1 MSGFTLRLK
10 QAVNY
15 PVVWIVTLLA
25 LFFAIGFFFIRNDID
40 TLIADK
46 LPLLFTEQMLWYILV
61 GFGAQ
66 MVDGALGMAY
76 GVCSST
82 FLMSVGVSPAA
93 ASASVHVAEIFTTG
107 ASAIAH
113 FSLKN
118 VNKRLFKALVIP
130 AVLGGVVGA
139 YLLSSIDGE
148 IVKPYVNIYLFIMG
162 VVILRKALAPKIERS
177 KVRRIGLLALVGGFL
192 DSIGGGGWGPVV
204 NSTLL
209 SKGKTPRLIIGTV
222 NSVEF
227 FLTFASAGVFTLF
240 MGLQNVQ
247 IIVGLVLGGVVAAP
261 FGAYLVGKVKT
272 KPLMIMV
279 GLLVCFLSLRT
290 LYKVFL

>member
-1 MSGFTLRLK
+1 MSDFTLRLK
-10 QAVNY
+10 QAVSY
-15 PVVWIVTLLA
+15 PIVWVVTLLA
-25 LFFAIGFFFIRNDID
+25 LFFVLGFFFIKNDIEP
-40 TLIADK
+40 LIADK
-46 LPLLFTEQMLWYILV
+46 LPLLFTEEMLWYVLV

-66 MVDGALGMAY
+66 IVDGALGMAY

-118 VNKRLFKALVIP
+118 INKRLFKALVIP

-139 YLLSSIDGE
+139 YLLSSFDGE
-148 IVKPYVNIYLFIMG
+148 IVKPFVNIYLFIMG
-162 VVILRKALAPKIERS
+162 IVIVRKALAPKIERT
-177 KVRRIGLLALVGGFL
+177 KVKRIGLLALVGGFL
-192 DSIGGGGWGPVV
+192 DSVGGGGWGPVV

-261 FGAYLVGKVKT
+261 FGAYLVGKVKA
-272 KPLMIMV
+272 KPLMIIV

-290 LYKVFL
+290 LIYSFY

>member
-1 MSGFTLRLK
+1 MSVLALRLK
-10 QAVNY
+10 QAVSY
-15 PVVWIVTLLA
+15 PIVWVVTLLA
-25 LFFAIGFFFIRNDID
+25 LFLALGLFFIRNDIEKF
-40 TLIADK
+40 IADK
-46 LPLLFTEQMLWYILV
+46 FPLLFTEEMLWYVLV

-118 VNKRLFKALVIP
+118 INKRLFKALVIP
-130 AVLGGVVGA
+130 AVLGGMVGA
-139 YLLSSIDGE
+139 YLLSSFDGNM
-148 IVKPYVNIYLFIMG
+148 VKPFVNTYLFIMG
-162 VVILRKALAPKIERS
+162 VVIIRKALAPRIERS
-177 KVRRIGLLALVGGFL
+177 KVKNLSLLALVGGFL
-192 DSIGGGGWGPVV
+192 DSVGGGGWGPVV

-222 NSVEF
+222 NTVEF

-290 LYKVFL
+290 LYKVFF

>member
-25 LFFAIGFFFIRNDID
+25 LFFAVGFFFIRNDID

-130 AVLGGVVGA
+130 AVLGGIVGA

>member
-1 MSGFTLRLK
+1 MSDFTLRLK
-10 QAVNY
+10 QAVSY
-15 PVVWIVTLLA
+15 PMAWLVTLLA
-25 LFFAIGFFFIRNDID
+25 LLFSLGFFFFPNNID
-40 TLIADK
+40 KLVLGK
-46 LPLLFTEQMLWYILV
+46 LPLLFNRELIGYVLV
-61 GFGAQ
+61 GFAAQ

-118 VNKRLFKALVIP
+118 INKRLFKALVIP

-139 YLLSSIDGE
+139 YLLSSFDGNM
-148 IVKPYVNIYLFIMG
+148 VKPFVNIYLFIMG
-162 VVILRKALAPKIERS
+162 VVILRKALAPKVERT
-177 KVRRIGLLALVGGFL
+177 KVKHIGLLALVGGFL
-192 DSIGGGGWGPVV
+192 DSVGGGGWGPVV

-261 FGAYLVGKVKT
+261 FGAYLVGKVKA
-272 KPLMIMV
+272 KPLMIIV

-290 LYKVFL
+290 LIYSFY

>member
-1 MSGFTLRLK
+1 MLDFALRLK
-10 QAVNY
+10 QAASY
-15 PVVWIVTLLA
+15 PIVWIVTLLA
-25 LFFAIGFFFIRNDID
+25 LFFALGFFLFPNNID
-40 TLIADK
+40 KLVLGK
-46 LPLLFTEQMLWYILV
+46 LPLLFNRELIGYILV

-82 FLMSVGVSPAA
+82 FLISIGVSPAS

-107 ASAIAH
+107 ASAISH
-113 FSLKN
+113 HSFN
-118 VNKRLFKALVIP
+118 NINKRLFKALVVP

-139 YLLSSIDGE
+139 YLLSSFDGN
-148 IVKPYVNIYLFIMG
+148 IMKPFVNVYLFIMG
-162 VVILRKALAPKIERS
+162 LIILRKALAPQIKRT
-177 KVRRIGLLALVGGFL
+177 KVKRIGLLAFTGGFL
-192 DSIGGGGWGPVV
+192 DSVGGGGWGPVV
-204 NSTLL
+204 NSNLL

-222 NSVEF
+222 NTVEF

-290 LYKVFL
+290 LYKVFF